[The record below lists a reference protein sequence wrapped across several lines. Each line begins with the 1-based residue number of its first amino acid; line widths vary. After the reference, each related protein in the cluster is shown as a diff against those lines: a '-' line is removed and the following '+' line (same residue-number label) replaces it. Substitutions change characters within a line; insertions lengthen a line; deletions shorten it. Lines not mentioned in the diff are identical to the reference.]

1 MSSKTP
7 DQPLG
12 AEGQAPEEE
21 EKWWEIGKEEKLK
34 RLRPQGKEI
43 VILNLSVR
51 SSDAYYNYKSH
62 VYAIYKQPLVK
73 YEDPYVID
81 DIRVEEMCCGF
92 YQEYNCYDI
101 EDFLNKLESEGFT
114 VVKVFEA

>member
-81 DIRVEEMCCGF
+81 IRVEEMCCGF